1 MIIILYILLEKK
13 VNLIYL
19 EYFKNILADYNK
31 FMTEKITK
39 DTEIIIKN
47 YIELFIRISFKY
59 PTLVSYILSSIF
71 INENTIEYNIIKG
84 ISDNFTLYIDNF
96 DFNDNEIKYLGYII
110 RNTPELKKL
119 YLTSIF
125 IIKNRCK
132 Y

>member
-47 YIELFIRISFKY
+47 YIELFTRISFKY
-59 PTLVSYILSSIF
+59 PTLVNYILSSIF

-84 ISDNFTLYIDNF
+84 IDNFTLYIDKF

-119 YLTSIF
+119 YLASIF
-125 IIKNRCK
+125 II
-132 Y
+132 